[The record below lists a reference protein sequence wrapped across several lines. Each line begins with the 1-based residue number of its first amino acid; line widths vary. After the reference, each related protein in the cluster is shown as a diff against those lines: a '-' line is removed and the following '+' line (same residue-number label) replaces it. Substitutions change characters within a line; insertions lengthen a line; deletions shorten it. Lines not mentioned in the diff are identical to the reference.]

1 MNKRRGY
8 LLIVLVTFAYF
19 EAFSQNDTQKSA
31 KNLIY
36 LEAFGV
42 GGYGSLNYER
52 MIFHQK
58 NKLPPNLK
66 IGVRL
71 GISTFHLKDFN
82 NKFNPDVIIP
92 VSVNAIYG
100 KIHHLELGFGQTLS
114 NVTQTN
120 ALTFDVERQ
129 TTLNSNFTAGYRYQK
144 SERGIIF
151 RLNYSP
157 IISSD
162 KVYNSW
168 FGLSIGYGF

>member
-1 MNKRRGY
+1 MKRKQIY
-8 LLIVLVTFAYF
+8 WLIVFLIVIQGKS
-19 EAFSQNDTQKSA
+19 FSQIVQQKSIR
-31 KNLIY
+31 NLIY
-36 LEAFGV
+36 LEAFGA

-52 MIFHQK
+52 VIFQQK
-58 NKLPPNLK
+58 NKLTPNLK

-92 VSVNAIYG
+92 VAINAIYG
-100 KIHHLELGFGQTLS
+100 KTHHLEVGFGQTFS

-120 ALTFDVERQ
+120 SMTFAVERQ

-162 KVYNSW
+162 KLYNSW

>member
-1 MNKRRGY
+1 MDKRKSY
-8 LLIVLVTFAYF
+8 LLIVLLVVATTQT
-19 EAFSQNDTQKSA
+19 FSQIAPQKSIQ
-31 KNLIY
+31 NLVY
-36 LEAFGV
+36 LEAFGA

-52 MIFHQK
+52 IIFQQK
-58 NKLPPNLK
+58 QKLTPNLK
-66 IGVRL
+66 VGFRL

-92 VSVNAIYG
+92 LSVNAFYG
-100 KIHHLELGFGQTLS
+100 KTHHIEIGFGQTIS

-120 ALTFDVERQ
+120 ASFDIERK

-144 SERGIIF
+144 SERGMLF

-157 IISSD
+157 IISTN

>member
-1 MNKRRGY
+1 MNKRKGY
-8 LLIVLVTFAYF
+8 WLIVLLIGVHFKS
-19 EAFSQNDTQKSA
+19 FSQLDSQKSIR
-31 KNLIY
+31 NLIY
-36 LEAFGV
+36 LEAFGA

-52 MIFHQK
+52 IIFQQK
-58 NKLPPNLK
+58 QKLPPNLK
-66 IGVRL
+66 VGFRL

-100 KIHHLELGFGQTLS
+100 KIHHVEIGFGQTIS
-114 NVTQTN
+114 NVTQTS
-120 ALTFDVERQ
+120 ASFEIERK
-129 TTLNSNFTAGYRYQK
+129 TTLNSNFIAGYRYQK
-144 SERGIIF
+144 SERGVIF

-157 IISSD
+157 IISSN

>member
-1 MNKRRGY
+1 MNKGKFC
-8 LLIVLVTFAYF
+8 LLIVLLIGANFKS
-19 EAFSQNDTQKSA
+19 FSQIAHQKSIR
-31 KNLIY
+31 NLIY
-36 LEAFGV
+36 LEAFGA

-52 MIFHQK
+52 IIFQQK
-58 NKLPPNLK
+58 QKLPPNLK
-66 IGVRL
+66 VGFRL
-71 GISTFHLKDFN
+71 GISTFNLKDFN

-92 VSVNAIYG
+92 VSINAIYG
-100 KIHHLELGFGQTLS
+100 KTHHIEVGLGQTIS

-120 ALTFDVERQ
+120 STTFAIERQ

-144 SERGIIF
+144 SERGVIF

-157 IISSD
+157 IISTD

>member
-1 MNKRRGY
+1 MKRKKIG
-8 LLIVLVTFAYF
+8 LLIVFFIVVHGKS
-19 EAFSQNDTQKSA
+19 FSQIVNQKSIR
-31 KNLIY
+31 NLIY
-36 LEAFGV
+36 LEAFGA

-52 MIFHQK
+52 IVFQQR

-71 GISTFHLKDFN
+71 GLSTFHLRDFN

-92 VSVNAIYG
+92 VLINAIYG
-100 KIHHLELGFGQTLS
+100 KTHHLEVGLGQTIS
-114 NVTQTN
+114 NVAQTN
-120 ALTFDVERQ
+120 GTTFAIERQ
-129 TTLNSNFTAGYRYQK
+129 TSLNSNFTAGYRYQK
-144 SERGIIF
+144 SERGVIF

-157 IISSD
+157 IISTN

>member
-1 MNKRRGY
+1 MNLNRGC
-8 LLIVLVTFAYF
+8 LLIVLLIGVHFKT
-19 EAFSQNDTQKSA
+19 FSQLDSQKSIR
-31 KNLIY
+31 NLVY
-36 LEAFGV
+36 LEAFGA

-52 MIFHQK
+52 IIFKQR
-58 NKLPPNLK
+58 NQLTPNLK
-66 IGVRL
+66 VGVRL

-92 VSVNAIYG
+92 VSVNAIFG
-100 KIHHLELGFGQTLS
+100 KTHHLELGFGQTLS

-120 ALTFDVERQ
+120 NMTFAVERQ
-129 TTLNSNFTAGYRYQK
+129 TTLDSHFTAGYRYQK

-162 KVYNSW
+162 KLYNSW